1 MSYFYNIYCNFQCYR
16 RHLREILL
24 VITLFE
30 RDFVRLSED
39 LDSDTFH
46 SKEILAWTS
55 NYLTSTKRKILLNY
69 NVEQKRLLLI
79 ESLSQEVR

>member
-1 MSYFYNIYCNFQCYR
+1 M
-16 RHLREILL
+16 L
-24 VITLFE
+24 VISLFE

-55 NYLTSTKRKILLNY
+55 SYLASTKIKILLNY
-69 NVEQKRLLLI
+69 NVEQKDYF
-79 ESLSQEVR
+79 